1 MKVVAQTNSSRMV
14 LPARAARRV
23 RVSASA
29 APTATATKPVLYDV
43 PVSNNGARI
52 RWILY
57 KKGLENDFDIVPPSE
72 LGGVKSPAYLEMNPQ
87 GKMPLLTLPDG
98 TAIPESQV
106 IESYL
111 LDKYRG
117 TGPDLMPPTPEARAV
132 AALVARIHDLY
143 MAPVQGCMYKPYPSP
158 AQRAKHLA
166 DISFQLDVLERTI
179 VGPFVAGNEISFG
192 DGSIIPTFVFYTWI
206 LPRHFGWESVFTGRP
221 KLEAWWKAVNEDPE
235 AARIIKEMEGGLQAW
250 EDADRWE
257 KTGVNKDTADF
268 NYNWTCD
275 N

>member
-1 MKVVAQTNSSRMV
+1 MKVVAQPTGCRRA

-23 RVSASA
+23 RVAASA
-29 APTATATKPVLYDV
+29 TASAKPVLYDV

-57 KKGLENDFDIVPPSE
+57 KKGLEDAFDIVPPSE
-72 LGGVKSPAYLEMNPQ
+72 LGGVKSPAFLALNPQ

-98 TAIPESQV
+98 TSLPESQV
-106 IESYL
+106 IEAYL

-117 TGPDLMPPTPEARAV
+117 TGPDLLPPTPEARAV
-132 AALVARIHDLY
+132 ATLVVRIHDLY

-179 VGPFVAGNEISFG
+179 VGPFVAGDTIAFG
-192 DGSIIPTFVFYTWI
+192 DGAIIPTFVFYTWI

-221 KLEAWWKAVNEDPE
+221 KLEAWWRAVSADPE
-235 AARIIKEMEGGLQAW
+235 AARVIKEIEGGLQAW
-250 EDADRWE
+250 EDADRWQ
-257 KTGVNKDTADF
+257 KTGVVQDTADF